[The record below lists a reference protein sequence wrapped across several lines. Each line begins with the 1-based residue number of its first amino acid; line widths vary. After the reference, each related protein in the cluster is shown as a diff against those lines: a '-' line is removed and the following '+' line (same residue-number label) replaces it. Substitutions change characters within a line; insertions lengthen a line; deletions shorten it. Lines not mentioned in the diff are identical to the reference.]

1 MMQNLA
7 DKQTLVRGDAV
18 TAMDK
23 WAKECGAELIISIGG
38 PMVAQD
44 NPELRTEML
53 GWIIKNNESIK
64 LMAPDAQ
71 KELCKP
77 LVDCL
82 ADKTPAIRASAEEV
96 ITHVMAFTGY
106 PVFQGI
112 VSNLKPAVQQSIKP
126 ILEKVKG
133 KVQIVAAPAAESLNQ
148 SIGM

>member
-64 LMAPDAQ
+64 LMAPDA
-71 KELCKP
+71 
-77 LVDCL
+77 
-82 ADKTPAIRASAEEV
+82 
-96 ITHVMAFTGY
+96 
-106 PVFQGI
+106 
-112 VSNLKPAVQQSIKP
+112 
-126 ILEKVKG
+126 
-133 KVQIVAAPAAESLNQ
+133 
-148 SIGM
+148 